1 MIINKFK
8 NIISKKNKKNN
19 PINIFNL
26 KLDKKPE
33 DIFIIGNAPS
43 LNDIKPEQLENKFT
57 IGTNRSWLWGDTD
70 MLIWRD
76 NRITEEIEFFKLE
89 KQINSLWVCSND
101 KSFIPNQ
108 ITDYKYT
115 KELIDFTFDDKW
127 LKKIFQLNIKW
138 NGIVFHAI
146 ALAKHISKKATIHLI
161 GIDLIL
167 EQDKHHFFSKIPGFN
182 QGFYKAKWNKT
193 NFNYEKR
200 LDMMCKNFELL
211 KNNGYNFKNYSINSK
226 LTELFGYEELK

>member
-8 NIISKKNKKNN
+8 NIISKKNKKDN

-57 IGTNRSWLWGDTD
+57 IGTNRSWLWGNTD

-161 GIDLIL
+161 GIDLLL

-182 QGFYKAKWNKT
+182 QGFYKEKWNKT

>member
-1 MIINKFK
+1 MIIKKFK
-8 NIISKKNKKNN
+8 NIISKKNKKDS

-43 LNDIKPEQLENKFT
+43 LNDIKPEQLDNKFT

-167 EQDKHHFFSKIPGFN
+167 EQDKHHFFSKIP
-182 QGFYKAKWNKT
+182 
-193 NFNYEKR
+193 
-200 LDMMCKNFELL
+200 LL
-211 KNNGYNFKNYSINSK
+211 FPI
-226 LTELFGYEELK
+226 LFCCFC

>member
-1 MIINKFK
+1 MILNKFK
-8 NIISKKNKKNN
+8 NIISKKNKKDN

-57 IGTNRSWLWGDTD
+57 IGTNRSWLWGNTD

-161 GIDLIL
+161 GIDLVL
-167 EQDKHHFFSKIPGFN
+167 EQNNHHFFSEIPPFN
-182 QGFYKAKWNKT
+182 QGFYKIKWNKT

-200 LDMMCKNFELL
+200 LDMMFKNFELL

>member
-1 MIINKFK
+1 MIIKKFK
-8 NIISKKNKKNN
+8 NIISKKNKKDN

-26 KLDKKPE
+26 KLDKKPK

-167 EQDKHHFFSKIPGFN
+167 EQDNHHFFSEIPGFN

-226 LTELFGYEELK
+226 LTKLFGYEELK